1 MTPDRWQR
9 VKDVFSAASA
19 LDEPQRAR
27 YLDEACADDAE
38 LRAEVASLL
47 DAHNHADAIVDR
59 PAAAYVHS
67 SALFAGVDRR
77 IGQRVGPYEIVA
89 LIGHGGMGEVYRA
102 RRVDA
107 QYDKEVA
114 IKLVPGGYQRD
125 FVLQRLRAERQIL
138 ANLDHP
144 DIARLIDGGA
154 TDEGLPYLVM
164 ELVEGEPLDRYCK
177 ERNLSVRERLQL
189 FRDVCAA
196 VSYAHQRLVVHRDLK
211 PSNILVTAD
220 GRVKL
225 LDFGI
230 AKLLVPGTSET
241 GAAPT
246 VTAHAGAHA
255 GICESRS
262 RFSATPSPPRATC
275 TRWASCSICC
285 SPTAALIEQRS
296 TPRTTR
302 SAKSA
307 RPIPQPPSAHAA
319 QLDRDLDAITLR
331 ALRKEPDKR
340 YRSVDLLSED
350 IHRHLDG
357 LPVTARGD
365 QFSYRAGKF
374 VRRHKIE
381 IVAAGVLAVTL
392 LGGVFASLRE
402 ARIAEQQRVLAEQQS
417 ARAERH
423 FSSVRK
429 LADTFVFQVHDAIK
443 DLPGSTAARE
453 LLVTTALEYLNTLA
467 AEAGNDRELQQDLAA
482 AYEKVADIQGQAYGP
497 ANTGAP
503 RRALDSYAKAI
514 ALLEP
519 IVAADPDNTVARSA
533 LAGGYLRRSRL
544 LFLLGDSA
552 QAVVA
557 SRSAV
562 SEFEA
567 LVQAQPD
574 SATRAGLADAYSSHA
589 LTIDEAG
596 NIEGGQNDA
605 GVVYAR
611 KAVATLEDLARERPD
626 DVDLAYKLAKAY
638 SMLAIT
644 VPGDVPRPETL
655 QESLEFHRKALAVD
669 ERLVGATPGANAK
682 YTRALLLDR
691 MNVALILNE
700 MADYRGAV
708 ENARAG
714 QPLLASLR
722 TDANNTQVRVDSA
735 NLAWPLGYGLLA
747 LGEISE
753 ARKVFEQYANVL
765 AQLAA
770 ESDTLKVQYLR
781 GAMAYGLAEVHS
793 RLASGAG
800 TDPAGRLKHWR
811 SASTRYAE
819 AIAHFDRVTAG
830 VTLDHM
836 DRRPVEGAITGLAR
850 SKAEIAKLKSPP
862 L

>member
-1 MTPDRWQR
+1 VTPDRWQR
-9 VKDVFSAASA
+9 VKDVFSAACE
-19 LDEPQRAR
+19 LDASERNR
-27 YLDEACADDAE
+27 YLDETCAGDAA
-38 LRAEVASLL
+38 LRAEVVSLL
-47 DAHNHADAIVDR
+47 DAHNQTDAVIDR
-59 PAAAYVHS
+59 PAAAYVGGGEV
-67 SALFAGVDRR
+67 FAGSDRR
-77 IGQRVGPYEIVA
+77 IGQRIGAYEIVA

-114 IKLVPGGYQRD
+114 IKLVPAGYHRD

-164 ELVEGEPLDRYCK
+164 ELVAGEPLDRYCEQRK
-177 ERNLSVRERLQL
+177 LTMRERLQL
-189 FRDVCAA
+189 FRDVCSA

-211 PSNILVTAD
+211 PGNILVTAE

-230 AKLLVPGTSET
+230 AKLLQPSANDT

-246 VTAHAGAHA
+246 ITLMQALTPGFASPEQILGGTITTASDVYSLGVVLYLLLT
-255 GICESRS
+255 GRS
-262 RFSATPSPPRATC
+262 PYRTSLDSAQDAIREVCDNDPP
-275 TRWASCSICC
+275 
-285 SPTAALIEQRS
+285 
-296 TPRTTR
+296 
-302 SAKSA
+302 
-307 RPIPQPPSAHAA
+307 PPSSHLS
-319 QLDRDLDAITLR
+319 LDRDLDAITLR

-340 YRSVDLLSED
+340 YRSVDELSED
-350 IHRHLDG
+350 VRRHLEG
-357 LPVTARGD
+357 LPVLARGD

-374 VRRHKIE
+374 VRRHRIE
-381 IVAAGVLAVTL
+381 IIAAGVLAVTL

-402 ARIAEQQRVLAEQQS
+402 ARIAEQQRVVAEQQS
-417 ARAERH
+417 ERAERH

-482 AYEKVADIQGQAYGP
+482 AYEKVGDIQGQAYGQ
-497 ANTGAP
+497 ANVGAP
-503 RRALDSYAKAI
+503 RLALDSYAKAI

-519 IVAADPDNTVARSA
+519 VVAADPGNIGARSS
-533 LAGGYLRRSRL
+533 LAQGYLRRSRL
-544 LFLLGDSA
+544 LFVLGEPE

-557 SRSAV
+557 SQSAV
-562 SEFEA
+562 SAYEA
-567 LVQAQPD
+567 LAQAQPD
-574 SATRAGLADAYSSHA
+574 IVMRASLADAYSSHA
-589 LTIDEAG
+589 YTVDEAG
-596 NIEGGQNDA
+596 NIPGGQNDA

-611 KAVATLEDLARERPD
+611 KAVAILEDLARERPD
-626 DVDLAYKLAKAY
+626 DVNLAYKLAKAY
-638 SMLAIT
+638 SSLAIT
-644 VPGDVPRPETL
+644 VLGDVPRPETM

-669 ERLVGATPGANAK
+669 ARLVASSSGMNSK
-682 YTRALLLDR
+682 YVRALVLDR

-708 ENARAG
+708 ENARAA
-714 QPLLASLR
+714 QPLLARLR

-735 NLAWPLGYGLLA
+735 NLAWPLGRGLLE
-747 LGEISE
+747 LGELEE
-753 ARKVFEQYANVL
+753 ARKVFEQHAAVL
-765 AQLAA
+765 AELAA

-781 GAMAYGLAEVHS
+781 GTMAYGLAEVHA
-793 RLASGAG
+793 RLASTAAGGAN
-800 TDPAGRLKHWR
+800 GRLQHLR
-811 SASTRYAE
+811 LASDLYSE
-819 AIAHFDRVTAG
+819 AITHFERVTAS

-836 DRRPVEGAITGLAR
+836 DRHPVEASISGLAR
-850 SKAEIAKLKSPP
+850 SKAEIEKLQRI
-862 L
+862 

>member
-1 MTPDRWQR
+1 VTPDRWQL
-9 VKDVFSAASA
+9 VKDVFSAACE
-19 LDEPQRAR
+19 LDASERNR
-27 YLDEACADDAE
+27 YLDETCAGDAA
-38 LRAEVASLL
+38 LRAEVVSLL
-47 DAHNHADAIVDR
+47 DAHNQTDAVIDR
-59 PAAAYVHS
+59 PAAAYVGGGEV
-67 SALFAGVDRR
+67 FAGSDRR
-77 IGQRVGPYEIVA
+77 IGQRIGAYEIVA

-114 IKLVPGGYQRD
+114 IKLVPAGYHRD

-164 ELVEGEPLDRYCK
+164 ELVAGEPLDRYCEQRK
-177 ERNLSVRERLQL
+177 LTMRERLQL

-211 PSNILVTAD
+211 PGNILVTAE

-230 AKLLVPGTSET
+230 AKLLQPSANDT

-246 VTAHAGAHA
+246 ITLMQALTPGFASPEQILGGTITTASDVYSLGVVLYLLLT
-255 GICESRS
+255 GRS
-262 RFSATPSPPRATC
+262 PYRTSLDSAQDAIREVCDNDPP
-275 TRWASCSICC
+275 
-285 SPTAALIEQRS
+285 
-296 TPRTTR
+296 
-302 SAKSA
+302 
-307 RPIPQPPSAHAA
+307 PPSSHLS
-319 QLDRDLDAITLR
+319 LDRDLDAITLR

-340 YRSVDLLSED
+340 YRSVDELSED
-350 IHRHLDG
+350 VRRHLEG
-357 LPVTARGD
+357 LPVLARGD

-374 VRRHKIE
+374 VRRHRIE
-381 IVAAGVLAVTL
+381 IIAAGVLAVTL

-402 ARIAEQQRVLAEQQS
+402 ARIAEQQRVVAEQQS
-417 ARAERH
+417 ERAERH

-482 AYEKVADIQGQAYGP
+482 AYEKVGDIQGQAYGQ
-497 ANTGAP
+497 ANVGAP
-503 RRALDSYAKAI
+503 RLALDSYAKAI

-519 IVAADPDNTVARSA
+519 IVAADPGNIGARSS
-533 LAGGYLRRSRL
+533 LAQGYLRRSRL
-544 LFLLGDSA
+544 LFVLGEPE

-557 SRSAV
+557 SQSAV
-562 SEFEA
+562 SAYEA
-567 LVQAQPD
+567 LAQAQPD
-574 SATRAGLADAYSSHA
+574 IVMRASLADAYSSHA
-589 LTIDEAG
+589 YTVDEAG
-596 NIEGGQNDA
+596 NIPGGQNDA

-611 KAVATLEDLARERPD
+611 KAVAILEDLARERPD
-626 DVDLAYKLAKAY
+626 DVNLAYKLAKAY
-638 SMLAIT
+638 SSLAIT
-644 VPGDVPRPETL
+644 VLGDVPRPETM

-669 ERLVGATPGANAK
+669 ARLVASSSGMNSK
-682 YTRALLLDR
+682 YVRALVLDR

-708 ENARAG
+708 ENARAA
-714 QPLLASLR
+714 QPLLARLR

-735 NLAWPLGYGLLA
+735 NLAWPLGRGLLE
-747 LGEISE
+747 LGELEE
-753 ARKVFEQYANVL
+753 ARKVFEQHAAVL
-765 AQLAA
+765 AELSAA
-770 ESDTLKVQYLR
+770 SDTLKVQYLR
-781 GAMAYGLAEVHS
+781 GTMAYGLAEVHA
-793 RLASGAG
+793 RLASTAAGGAN
-800 TDPAGRLKHWR
+800 GRLQHLR
-811 SASTRYAE
+811 LASDLYSE
-819 AIAHFDRVTAG
+819 AITHFERVTAS

-836 DRRPVEGAITGLAR
+836 DRHPVEASISGLAR
-850 SKAEIAKLKSPP
+850 SKAEIEKLQRI
-862 L
+862 

>member
-1 MTPDRWQR
+1 MTPDRWQL
-9 VKDVFSAASA
+9 VKDVFSAACE
-19 LDEPQRAR
+19 LDASERNR
-27 YLDEACADDAE
+27 YLDETCAGDAA
-38 LRAEVASLL
+38 LRAEVVSLL
-47 DAHNHADAIVDR
+47 DAHNQTDAVIDR
-59 PAAAYVHS
+59 PAAAYVGGGEV
-67 SALFAGVDRR
+67 FAGSDRR
-77 IGQRVGPYEIVA
+77 IGQRIGAYEIVA

-114 IKLVPGGYQRD
+114 IKLVPAGYHRD

-164 ELVEGEPLDRYCK
+164 ELVAGEPLDRYCEQRK
-177 ERNLSVRERLQL
+177 LTMRERLQL

-211 PSNILVTAD
+211 PGNILVTAE

-230 AKLLVPGTSET
+230 AKLLQPSANDT

-246 VTAHAGAHA
+246 ITLMQALTPGFASPEQILGGTITTASDVYSLGVVLYLLLT
-255 GICESRS
+255 GRS
-262 RFSATPSPPRATC
+262 PYRTSLDSAQDAIREVCDNDPP
-275 TRWASCSICC
+275 
-285 SPTAALIEQRS
+285 
-296 TPRTTR
+296 
-302 SAKSA
+302 
-307 RPIPQPPSAHAA
+307 PPSSHLS
-319 QLDRDLDAITLR
+319 LDRDLDAITLR

-340 YRSVDLLSED
+340 YRSVDELSED
-350 IHRHLDG
+350 VRRHLEG
-357 LPVTARGD
+357 LPVLARGD

-374 VRRHKIE
+374 VRRHRIE
-381 IVAAGVLAVTL
+381 IIAAGVLAVTL

-402 ARIAEQQRVLAEQQS
+402 ARIAEQQRVVAEQQS
-417 ARAERH
+417 ERAERH

-482 AYEKVADIQGQAYGP
+482 AYEKVGDIQGQAYGQ
-497 ANTGAP
+497 ANVGAP
-503 RRALDSYAKAI
+503 RLALDSYAKAI

-519 IVAADPDNTVARSA
+519 IVAADPGNIGARSS
-533 LAGGYLRRSRL
+533 LAQGYLRRSRL
-544 LFLLGDSA
+544 LFVLGEPE

-557 SRSAV
+557 SQSAV
-562 SEFEA
+562 SAYEA
-567 LVQAQPD
+567 LAQAQPD
-574 SATRAGLADAYSSHA
+574 IETRASLADAYSSHA
-589 LTIDEAG
+589 YTVDEAG
-596 NIEGGQNDA
+596 NIPGGQNDA

-611 KAVATLEDLARERPD
+611 KAVAILEDLARERPD
-626 DVDLAYKLAKAY
+626 DVNLAYKLAKAY
-638 SMLAIT
+638 SSLAIT
-644 VPGDVPRPETL
+644 VLGDVPRPETM

-669 ERLVGATPGANAK
+669 ARLVASSSGMNSK
-682 YTRALLLDR
+682 YVRALVLDR

-708 ENARAG
+708 ENARAA
-714 QPLLASLR
+714 QPLLARLR

-735 NLAWPLGYGLLA
+735 NLAWPLGRGLLE
-747 LGEISE
+747 LGELEE
-753 ARKVFEQYANVL
+753 ARKVFEQHAAVL
-765 AQLAA
+765 AELAA

-781 GAMAYGLAEVHS
+781 GTMAYGLAEVHA
-793 RLASGAG
+793 RLASTAAGGAN
-800 TDPAGRLKHWR
+800 GRLKHLR
-811 SASTRYAE
+811 LASDLYSE
-819 AIAHFDRVTAG
+819 AITHFERVTAS

-836 DRRPVEGAITGLAR
+836 DRHPVEASISGLAR
-850 SKAEIAKLKSPP
+850 SKAEIEKLQRI
-862 L
+862 

>member
-1 MTPDRWQR
+1 VTPDRWQL
-9 VKDVFSAASA
+9 VKDVFSAACE
-19 LDEPQRAR
+19 LDASERNR
-27 YLDEACADDAE
+27 YLDETCAGDAA
-38 LRAEVASLL
+38 LRAEVVSLL
-47 DAHNHADAIVDR
+47 DAHNQTDAVIDR
-59 PAAAYVHS
+59 PAAAYVGGGEV
-67 SALFAGVDRR
+67 FAGSDRR
-77 IGQRVGPYEIVA
+77 IGQRIGAYEIVA

-114 IKLVPGGYQRD
+114 IKLVPAGYHRD

-164 ELVEGEPLDRYCK
+164 ELVAGEPLDRYCEQRK
-177 ERNLSVRERLQL
+177 LTMRERLQL

-211 PSNILVTAD
+211 PGNILVTAE

-230 AKLLVPGTSET
+230 AKLLQPSANDT

-246 VTAHAGAHA
+246 ITLMQALTPGFASPEQILGGTITTASDVYSLGVVLYLLLT
-255 GICESRS
+255 GRS
-262 RFSATPSPPRATC
+262 PYRTSLDSAQDAIREVCDNDPP
-275 TRWASCSICC
+275 
-285 SPTAALIEQRS
+285 
-296 TPRTTR
+296 
-302 SAKSA
+302 
-307 RPIPQPPSAHAA
+307 PPSSHLS
-319 QLDRDLDAITLR
+319 LDRDLDAITLR

-340 YRSVDLLSED
+340 YRSVDELSED
-350 IHRHLDG
+350 VRRHLEG
-357 LPVTARGD
+357 LPVLARGD

-374 VRRHKIE
+374 VRRHRIE
-381 IVAAGVLAVTL
+381 IIAAGVLAVTL

-402 ARIAEQQRVLAEQQS
+402 ARIAEQQRVVAEQQS
-417 ARAERH
+417 ERAERH

-482 AYEKVADIQGQAYGP
+482 AYEKVGDIQGQAYGQ
-497 ANTGAP
+497 ANVGAP
-503 RRALDSYAKAI
+503 RLALDSYAKAI

-519 IVAADPDNTVARSA
+519 IVAADPGNIGARSS
-533 LAGGYLRRSRL
+533 LAQGYLRRSRL
-544 LFLLGDSA
+544 LFVLGEPE

-557 SRSAV
+557 SQSAV
-562 SEFEA
+562 SAYEA
-567 LVQAQPD
+567 LAQAQPD
-574 SATRAGLADAYSSHA
+574 IVMRASLADAYSSHA
-589 LTIDEAG
+589 YTVDEAG
-596 NIEGGQNDA
+596 NIPGGQNDA

-611 KAVATLEDLARERPD
+611 KAVAILEDLARERPD
-626 DVDLAYKLAKAY
+626 DVNLAYKLAKAY
-638 SMLAIT
+638 SSLAIT
-644 VPGDVPRPETL
+644 VLGDVPRPETM

-669 ERLVGATPGANAK
+669 ARLVASSSGMNSK
-682 YTRALLLDR
+682 YVRALVLDR

-708 ENARAG
+708 ENARAA
-714 QPLLASLR
+714 QPLLARLR

-735 NLAWPLGYGLLA
+735 NLAWPLGRGLLE
-747 LGEISE
+747 LGELEE
-753 ARKVFEQYANVL
+753 ARKVFEQHAAVL
-765 AQLAA
+765 AELSAA
-770 ESDTLKVQYLR
+770 SDTLKVQYLR
-781 GAMAYGLAEVHS
+781 GTMAYGLAEVHA
-793 RLASGAG
+793 RLASTAAGGAN
-800 TDPAGRLKHWR
+800 GRLKHLR
-811 SASTRYAE
+811 LASDLYSE
-819 AIAHFDRVTAG
+819 AITHFERVTAS

-836 DRRPVEGAITGLAR
+836 DRHPVEASISGLAR
-850 SKAEIAKLKSPP
+850 SKAEIEKLQRI
-862 L
+862 

>member
-1 MTPDRWQR
+1 VTPDRWQR
-9 VKDVFSAASA
+9 VKDVFSAACE
-19 LDEPQRAR
+19 LDASERNR
-27 YLDEACADDAE
+27 YLDETCAGDAA
-38 LRAEVASLL
+38 LRAEVVSLL
-47 DAHNHADAIVDR
+47 DAHNQTDAVIDR
-59 PAAAYVHS
+59 PAAAYVGGGEV
-67 SALFAGVDRR
+67 FAGSDRR
-77 IGQRVGPYEIVA
+77 IGQRIGAYEIVA

-114 IKLVPGGYQRD
+114 IKLVPAGYHRD

-164 ELVEGEPLDRYCK
+164 ELVAGEPLDRYCEQRK
-177 ERNLSVRERLQL
+177 LTMRERLQL

-211 PSNILVTAD
+211 PGNILVTAE

-230 AKLLVPGTSET
+230 AKLLQPSANDT

-246 VTAHAGAHA
+246 ITLMQALTPGFASPEQILGGTITTASDVYSLGVVLYLLLT
-255 GICESRS
+255 GRS
-262 RFSATPSPPRATC
+262 PYRTSLDSAQDAIREVCDNDPP
-275 TRWASCSICC
+275 
-285 SPTAALIEQRS
+285 
-296 TPRTTR
+296 
-302 SAKSA
+302 
-307 RPIPQPPSAHAA
+307 PPSSHLS
-319 QLDRDLDAITLR
+319 LDRDLDAITLR

-340 YRSVDLLSED
+340 YRSVDELSED
-350 IHRHLDG
+350 VRRHLEG
-357 LPVTARGD
+357 LPVLARGD

-374 VRRHKIE
+374 VRRHRIE
-381 IVAAGVLAVTL
+381 IIAAGVLAVTL

-402 ARIAEQQRVLAEQQS
+402 ARIAEQQRVVAEQQS
-417 ARAERH
+417 ERAERH

-482 AYEKVADIQGQAYGP
+482 AYEKVGDIQGQAYGQ
-497 ANTGAP
+497 ANVGAP
-503 RRALDSYAKAI
+503 RLALDSYAKAI

-519 IVAADPDNTVARSA
+519 IVAADPGNIGARSS
-533 LAGGYLRRSRL
+533 LAQGYLRRSRL
-544 LFLLGDSA
+544 LFVLGEPE

-557 SRSAV
+557 SQSAV
-562 SEFEA
+562 SAYEA
-567 LVQAQPD
+567 LAQAQPD
-574 SATRAGLADAYSSHA
+574 IVMRASLADAYSSHA
-589 LTIDEAG
+589 YTVDEAG
-596 NIEGGQNDA
+596 NIPGGQNDA

-611 KAVATLEDLARERPD
+611 KAVAILEDLARERPD
-626 DVDLAYKLAKAY
+626 DVNLAYKLAKAY
-638 SMLAIT
+638 SSLAIT
-644 VPGDVPRPETL
+644 VLGDVPRPETM

-669 ERLVGATPGANAK
+669 ARLVASSSGMNSK
-682 YTRALLLDR
+682 YVRALVLDR

-708 ENARAG
+708 ENARAA
-714 QPLLASLR
+714 QPLLARLR

-735 NLAWPLGYGLLA
+735 NLAWPLGRGLLE
-747 LGEISE
+747 LGELEE
-753 ARKVFEQYANVL
+753 ARKVFEQHAAVL
-765 AQLAA
+765 AELAA
-770 ESDTLKVQYLR
+770 ASDTLKVQYLR
-781 GAMAYGLAEVHS
+781 GTMAYGLAEVHA
-793 RLASGAG
+793 RLASTAAGGAN
-800 TDPAGRLKHWR
+800 GRLKHLR
-811 SASTRYAE
+811 LASDLYSE
-819 AIAHFDRVTAG
+819 AITHFERVTAS

-836 DRRPVEGAITGLAR
+836 DRHPVEASISGLAR
-850 SKAEIAKLKSPP
+850 SKAEIEKLQRI
-862 L
+862 

>member
-9 VKDVFSAASA
+9 VKDVFSAACE
-19 LDEPQRAR
+19 LDASERNR
-27 YLDEACADDAE
+27 YLDETCAGDAA
-38 LRAEVASLL
+38 LRAEVVSLL
-47 DAHNHADAIVDR
+47 DAHNQTDAVIDR
-59 PAAAYVHS
+59 PAAAYVGGGEV
-67 SALFAGVDRR
+67 FAGSDRR
-77 IGQRVGPYEIVA
+77 IGQRIGAYEIVA

-114 IKLVPGGYQRD
+114 IKLVPAGYHRD

-164 ELVEGEPLDRYCK
+164 ELVAGEPLDRYCEQRK
-177 ERNLSVRERLQL
+177 LTMRERLQL

-211 PSNILVTAD
+211 PGNILVTAE

-230 AKLLVPGTSET
+230 AKLLQPSANDT

-246 VTAHAGAHA
+246 ITLMQALTPGFASPEQILGGTITTASDVYSLGVVLYLLLT
-255 GICESRS
+255 GRS
-262 RFSATPSPPRATC
+262 PYRTSLDSAQDAIREVCDNDPP
-275 TRWASCSICC
+275 
-285 SPTAALIEQRS
+285 
-296 TPRTTR
+296 
-302 SAKSA
+302 
-307 RPIPQPPSAHAA
+307 PPSSHLS
-319 QLDRDLDAITLR
+319 LDRDLDAITLR

-340 YRSVDLLSED
+340 YRSVDELSED
-350 IHRHLDG
+350 VRRHLEG
-357 LPVTARGD
+357 LPVLARGD

-374 VRRHKIE
+374 VRRHRIE
-381 IVAAGVLAVTL
+381 IIAAGVLGVTL

-402 ARIAEQQRVLAEQQS
+402 ARIAEQQRVVAEQQS
-417 ARAERH
+417 ERAERH

-482 AYEKVADIQGQAYGP
+482 AYEKVGDIQGQAYGQ
-497 ANTGAP
+497 ANVGAP
-503 RRALDSYAKAI
+503 RLALDSYAKAI

-519 IVAADPDNTVARSA
+519 IVAADPGNIGARSS
-533 LAGGYLRRSRL
+533 LAQGYLRRSRL
-544 LFLLGDSA
+544 LFVLGEPE

-557 SRSAV
+557 SQSAV
-562 SEFEA
+562 SAYEA
-567 LVQAQPD
+567 LAQAQPD
-574 SATRAGLADAYSSHA
+574 IATRASLADAYSSHA
-589 LTIDEAG
+589 YTVDEAG
-596 NIEGGQNDA
+596 NIPGGQNDA

-611 KAVATLEDLARERPD
+611 KAVAILEDLARERPD

-638 SMLAIT
+638 SSLAIT
-644 VPGDVPRPETL
+644 VLGDVPRPETM

-669 ERLVGATPGANAK
+669 ARLVASSSGMNSK
-682 YTRALLLDR
+682 YVRALVLDR

-708 ENARAG
+708 ENARAA
-714 QPLLASLR
+714 QPLLARLR

-735 NLAWPLGYGLLA
+735 NLAWPLGRGLLE
-747 LGEISE
+747 LGELEE
-753 ARKVFEQYANVL
+753 ARKVFEQHAAVL
-765 AQLAA
+765 AELAA

-781 GAMAYGLAEVHS
+781 GTMAYGLAEVHA
-793 RLASGAG
+793 RLASTAAGGAN
-800 TDPAGRLKHWR
+800 GRLKHLR
-811 SASTRYAE
+811 LASDLYSE
-819 AIAHFDRVTAG
+819 AITHFERVTAS

-836 DRRPVEGAITGLAR
+836 DRHPVEASISGLAR
-850 SKAEIAKLKSPP
+850 SKAEIEKLQRI
-862 L
+862 

>member
-9 VKDVFSAASA
+9 VKDVFSAACE
-19 LDEPQRAR
+19 LDASERNR
-27 YLDEACADDAE
+27 YLDETCAGDAA
-38 LRAEVASLL
+38 LRAEVVSLL
-47 DAHNHADAIVDR
+47 DAHNQTDAVIDR
-59 PAAAYVHS
+59 PAAAYVGGGEV
-67 SALFAGVDRR
+67 FAGSDRR
-77 IGQRVGPYEIVA
+77 IGQRIGAYEIVA

-114 IKLVPGGYQRD
+114 IKLVPAGYHRD

-164 ELVEGEPLDRYCK
+164 ELVAGEPLDRYCEQRK
-177 ERNLSVRERLQL
+177 LTMRERLQL

-211 PSNILVTAD
+211 PGNILVTAE

-230 AKLLVPGTSET
+230 AKLLQPSANDT

-246 VTAHAGAHA
+246 ITLMQALTPGFASPEQILGGTITTASDVYSLGVVLYLLLT
-255 GICESRS
+255 GRS
-262 RFSATPSPPRATC
+262 PYRTSLDSAQDAIREVCDNDPP
-275 TRWASCSICC
+275 
-285 SPTAALIEQRS
+285 
-296 TPRTTR
+296 
-302 SAKSA
+302 
-307 RPIPQPPSAHAA
+307 PPSSHLS
-319 QLDRDLDAITLR
+319 LDRDLDAITLR

-340 YRSVDLLSED
+340 YRSVDELSED
-350 IHRHLDG
+350 VRRHLEG
-357 LPVTARGD
+357 LPVLARGD

-374 VRRHKIE
+374 VRRHRIE
-381 IVAAGVLAVTL
+381 IIAAGVLAVTL

-402 ARIAEQQRVLAEQQS
+402 ARIAEQQRVVAEQQS
-417 ARAERH
+417 ERAERH

-482 AYEKVADIQGQAYGP
+482 AYEKVGDIQGQAYGQ
-497 ANTGAP
+497 ANVGAP
-503 RRALDSYAKAI
+503 RLALDSYAKAI

-519 IVAADPDNTVARSA
+519 VVAADPGNIGARSS
-533 LAGGYLRRSRL
+533 LAQGYLRRSRL
-544 LFLLGDSA
+544 LFVLGEPE

-557 SRSAV
+557 SQSAV
-562 SEFEA
+562 SAYEA
-567 LVQAQPD
+567 LAQAQPD
-574 SATRAGLADAYSSHA
+574 IVMRASLADAYSSHA
-589 LTIDEAG
+589 YTVDEAG
-596 NIEGGQNDA
+596 NIPGGQNDA

-611 KAVATLEDLARERPD
+611 KAVAILEDLARERPD
-626 DVDLAYKLAKAY
+626 DVNLAYKLAKAY
-638 SMLAIT
+638 SSLAIT
-644 VPGDVPRPETL
+644 VLGDVPRPETM

-669 ERLVGATPGANAK
+669 ARLVASSSGMNSK
-682 YTRALLLDR
+682 YVRALVLDR

-708 ENARAG
+708 ENARAA
-714 QPLLASLR
+714 QPLLARLR

-735 NLAWPLGYGLLA
+735 NLAWPLGRGLLE
-747 LGEISE
+747 LGELEE
-753 ARKVFEQYANVL
+753 ARKVFEQHAAVL
-765 AQLAA
+765 AELSAA
-770 ESDTLKVQYLR
+770 SDTLKVQYLR
-781 GAMAYGLAEVHS
+781 GTMAYGLAEVHA
-793 RLASGAG
+793 RLASTAAGGAN
-800 TDPAGRLKHWR
+800 GRLKHLR
-811 SASTRYAE
+811 LASDLYSE
-819 AIAHFDRVTAG
+819 AITHFERVTAS

-836 DRRPVEGAITGLAR
+836 DRHPVEASISGLAR
-850 SKAEIAKLKSPP
+850 SKAEIEKLQRI
-862 L
+862 

>member
-27 YLDEACADDAE
+27 YLDEACAGNAE

-67 SALFAGVDRR
+67 SALFTGVDRR

-107 QYDKEVA
+107 QYEKEVA

-154 TDEGLPYLVM
+154 TDDGLPYLVM
-164 ELVEGEPLDRYCK
+164 ELVEGEPLDHYCK
-177 ERNLSVRERLQL
+177 AHDLSVRERLQL

-246 VTAHAGAHA
+246 VTLMQALTPGFASPEQILGDTITTASDVYSL
-255 GICESRS
+255 GVVLYQLLTDRS
-262 RFSATPSPPRATC
+262 PY
-275 TRWASCSICC
+275 
-285 SPTAALIEQRS
+285 
-296 TPRTTR
+296 R
-302 SAKSA
+302 SALDSA
-307 RPIPQPPSAHAA
+307 HDAIREVCETDAEPPSAHVAH
-319 QLDRDLDAITLR
+319 LDRDLDAITLR

-340 YRSVDLLSED
+340 YRSVDLFSED

-381 IVAAGVLAVTL
+381 IVAAGVLVVTL

-402 ARIAEQQRVLAEQQS
+402 ARIAEQQRVLAEQHS

-552 QAVVA
+552 HAVVA

-655 QESLEFHRKALAVD
+655 QESLEFHRKALAID
-669 ERLVGATPGANAK
+669 ERLVGAMPGANAK

-691 MNVALILNE
+691 MNLALILNE

-735 NLAWPLGYGLLA
+735 NLAWPLGHALLA

-800 TDPAGRLKHWR
+800 TDRAGRLKHWR
-811 SASTRYAE
+811 SASTLYAE

-850 SKAEIAKLKSPP
+850 SKAEIARLERS
-862 L
+862 

>member
-1 MTPDRWQR
+1 MTPDRWQL
-9 VKDVFSAASA
+9 VKDVFSAACE
-19 LDEPQRAR
+19 LDASERNR
-27 YLDEACADDAE
+27 YLDETCAGDAA
-38 LRAEVASLL
+38 LRAEVVSLL
-47 DAHNHADAIVDR
+47 DAHNQTDAVIDR
-59 PAAAYVHS
+59 PAAAYVGGGEV
-67 SALFAGVDRR
+67 FAGSDRR
-77 IGQRVGPYEIVA
+77 IGQRIGAYEIVA

-114 IKLVPGGYQRD
+114 IKLVPAGYHRD

-164 ELVEGEPLDRYCK
+164 ELVAGEPLDRYCEQRK
-177 ERNLSVRERLQL
+177 LTMRERLQL

-211 PSNILVTAD
+211 PGNILVTAE

-230 AKLLVPGTSET
+230 AKLLQPSANDT

-246 VTAHAGAHA
+246 ITLMQALTPGFASPEQILGGTITTASDVYSLGVVLYLLLT
-255 GICESRS
+255 GRS
-262 RFSATPSPPRATC
+262 PYRTSLDSAQDAIREVCDNDPP
-275 TRWASCSICC
+275 
-285 SPTAALIEQRS
+285 
-296 TPRTTR
+296 
-302 SAKSA
+302 
-307 RPIPQPPSAHAA
+307 PPSSHLS
-319 QLDRDLDAITLR
+319 LDRDLDAITLR

-340 YRSVDLLSED
+340 YRSVDELSED
-350 IHRHLDG
+350 VRRHLEG
-357 LPVTARGD
+357 LPVLARGD

-374 VRRHKIE
+374 VRRHRIE
-381 IVAAGVLAVTL
+381 IIAAGVLAVTL

-402 ARIAEQQRVLAEQQS
+402 ARIAEQQRVVAEQQS
-417 ARAERH
+417 ERAERH

-482 AYEKVADIQGQAYGP
+482 AYEKVGDIQGQAYGQ
-497 ANTGAP
+497 ANVGAP
-503 RRALDSYAKAI
+503 RLALDSYAKAI

-519 IVAADPDNTVARSA
+519 IVAADPGNIGARSS
-533 LAGGYLRRSRL
+533 LAQGYLRRSRL
-544 LFLLGDSA
+544 LFVLGEPE

-557 SRSAV
+557 SQSAV
-562 SEFEA
+562 SAYEA
-567 LVQAQPD
+567 LAQAQPD
-574 SATRAGLADAYSSHA
+574 IVMRASLADAYSSHA
-589 LTIDEAG
+589 YTVDEAG
-596 NIEGGQNDA
+596 NIPGGQNDA

-611 KAVATLEDLARERPD
+611 KAVAILEDLARERPD
-626 DVDLAYKLAKAY
+626 DVNLAYKLAKAY
-638 SMLAIT
+638 SSLAIT
-644 VPGDVPRPETL
+644 VLGDVPRPETM

-669 ERLVGATPGANAK
+669 ARLVASSSGMNSK
-682 YTRALLLDR
+682 YVRALVLDR

-708 ENARAG
+708 ENARAA
-714 QPLLASLR
+714 QPLLARLR

-735 NLAWPLGYGLLA
+735 NLAWPLGRGLLE
-747 LGEISE
+747 LGELEE
-753 ARKVFEQYANVL
+753 ARKVFEQHAAVL
-765 AQLAA
+765 AELSAA
-770 ESDTLKVQYLR
+770 SDTLKVQYLR
-781 GAMAYGLAEVHS
+781 GTMAYGLAEVHA
-793 RLASGAG
+793 RLASTAAGGAN
-800 TDPAGRLKHWR
+800 GRLKHLR
-811 SASTRYAE
+811 LASDLYSE
-819 AIAHFDRVTAG
+819 AITHFERVTAS

-836 DRRPVEGAITGLAR
+836 DRHPVEASISGLAR
-850 SKAEIAKLKSPP
+850 SKAEIEKLQRI
-862 L
+862 

>member
-1 MTPDRWQR
+1 VTPDRWQR
-9 VKDVFSAASA
+9 VKDVFSAACE
-19 LDEPQRAR
+19 LDASERNR
-27 YLDEACADDAE
+27 YLDETCAGDAA
-38 LRAEVASLL
+38 LRAEVVSLL
-47 DAHNHADAIVDR
+47 DAHNQTDAVIDR
-59 PAAAYVHS
+59 PAAAYVGGGEV
-67 SALFAGVDRR
+67 FAGSDRR
-77 IGQRVGPYEIVA
+77 IGQRIGAYEIVA

-114 IKLVPGGYQRD
+114 IKLVPAGYHRD

-164 ELVEGEPLDRYCK
+164 ELVAGEPLDRYCEQRK
-177 ERNLSVRERLQL
+177 LTMRERLQL

-211 PSNILVTAD
+211 PGNILVTAE

-230 AKLLVPGTSET
+230 AKLLQPSANDT

-246 VTAHAGAHA
+246 ITLMQALTPGFASPEQILGGTITTASDVYSLGVVLYLLLT
-255 GICESRS
+255 GRS
-262 RFSATPSPPRATC
+262 PYRTSLDSAQDAIREVCDNDPP
-275 TRWASCSICC
+275 
-285 SPTAALIEQRS
+285 
-296 TPRTTR
+296 
-302 SAKSA
+302 
-307 RPIPQPPSAHAA
+307 PPSSHLS
-319 QLDRDLDAITLR
+319 LDRDLDAITLR

-340 YRSVDLLSED
+340 YRSVDELSED
-350 IHRHLDG
+350 VRRHLEG
-357 LPVTARGD
+357 LPVLARGD

-374 VRRHKIE
+374 VRRHRIE
-381 IVAAGVLAVTL
+381 IIAAGVLAVTL

-402 ARIAEQQRVLAEQQS
+402 ARIAEQQRVVAEQQS
-417 ARAERH
+417 ERAERH

-482 AYEKVADIQGQAYGP
+482 AYEKVGDIQGQAYGQ
-497 ANTGAP
+497 ANVGAP
-503 RRALDSYAKAI
+503 RLALDSYAKAI

-519 IVAADPDNTVARSA
+519 IVAADPGNIGARSS
-533 LAGGYLRRSRL
+533 LAQGYLRRSRL
-544 LFLLGDSA
+544 LFVLGEPE

-557 SRSAV
+557 SQSAV
-562 SEFEA
+562 SAYEA
-567 LVQAQPD
+567 LAQAQPD
-574 SATRAGLADAYSSHA
+574 IVMRASLADAYSSHA
-589 LTIDEAG
+589 YTVDEAG
-596 NIEGGQNDA
+596 NIPGGQNDA

-611 KAVATLEDLARERPD
+611 KAVAILEDLARERPD
-626 DVDLAYKLAKAY
+626 DVNLAYKLAKAY
-638 SMLAIT
+638 SSLAIT
-644 VPGDVPRPETL
+644 VLGDVPRPETM

-669 ERLVGATPGANAK
+669 ARLVASSSGMNSK
-682 YTRALLLDR
+682 YVRALVLDR

-708 ENARAG
+708 ENARAA
-714 QPLLASLR
+714 QPLLARLR

-735 NLAWPLGYGLLA
+735 NLAWPLGRGLLE
-747 LGEISE
+747 LGELEE
-753 ARKVFEQYANVL
+753 ARKVFEQHAAVL
-765 AQLAA
+765 AELSAA
-770 ESDTLKVQYLR
+770 SDTLKVQYLR
-781 GAMAYGLAEVHS
+781 GTMAYGLAEVHA
-793 RLASGAG
+793 RLASTAAGGAN
-800 TDPAGRLKHWR
+800 GRLKHLR
-811 SASTRYAE
+811 LASDLYSE
-819 AIAHFDRVTAG
+819 AITHFERVTAS

-836 DRRPVEGAITGLAR
+836 DRHPVEASISGLAR
-850 SKAEIAKLKSPP
+850 SKAEIEKLQRI
-862 L
+862 

>member
-1 MTPDRWQR
+1 VTPDRWQR
-9 VKDVFSAASA
+9 VKDVFSAACE
-19 LDEPQRAR
+19 LDASERNR
-27 YLDEACADDAE
+27 YLDETCAGDAA
-38 LRAEVASLL
+38 LRAEVVSLL
-47 DAHNHADAIVDR
+47 DAHNQTDAVIDR
-59 PAAAYVHS
+59 PAAAYVGGGEV
-67 SALFAGVDRR
+67 FAGSDRR
-77 IGQRVGPYEIVA
+77 IGQRIGAYEIVA

-114 IKLVPGGYQRD
+114 IKLVPAGYHRD

-164 ELVEGEPLDRYCK
+164 ELVAGEPLDRYCEQRK
-177 ERNLSVRERLQL
+177 LTMRERLQL

-211 PSNILVTAD
+211 PGNILVTAE

-230 AKLLVPGTSET
+230 AKLLQPSANDT

-246 VTAHAGAHA
+246 ITLMQALTPGFASPEQILGGTITTASDVYSLGVVLYLLLT
-255 GICESRS
+255 GRS
-262 RFSATPSPPRATC
+262 PYRTSLDSAQDAIREVCDNDPP
-275 TRWASCSICC
+275 
-285 SPTAALIEQRS
+285 
-296 TPRTTR
+296 
-302 SAKSA
+302 
-307 RPIPQPPSAHAA
+307 PPSSHLS
-319 QLDRDLDAITLR
+319 LDRDLDAITLR

-340 YRSVDLLSED
+340 YRSVDELSED
-350 IHRHLDG
+350 VRRHLEG
-357 LPVTARGD
+357 LPVLARGD

-374 VRRHKIE
+374 VRRHRIE
-381 IVAAGVLAVTL
+381 IIAAGVLAVTL

-402 ARIAEQQRVLAEQQS
+402 ARIAEQQRVVAEQQS
-417 ARAERH
+417 ERAERH

-482 AYEKVADIQGQAYGP
+482 AYEKVGDIQGQAYGQ
-497 ANTGAP
+497 ANVGAP
-503 RRALDSYAKAI
+503 RLALDSYAKAI

-519 IVAADPDNTVARSA
+519 IVAADPGNIGARSS
-533 LAGGYLRRSRL
+533 LAQGYLRRSRL
-544 LFLLGDSA
+544 LFVLGEPE

-557 SRSAV
+557 SQSAV
-562 SEFEA
+562 SAYEA
-567 LVQAQPD
+567 LAQAQPD
-574 SATRAGLADAYSSHA
+574 IAMRASLADAYSSHA
-589 LTIDEAG
+589 YTVDEAG
-596 NIEGGQNDA
+596 NIPGGQNDA

-611 KAVATLEDLARERPD
+611 KAVAILEDLARERPD

-638 SMLAIT
+638 SSLAIT
-644 VPGDVPRPETL
+644 VLGDVPRPETM

-669 ERLVGATPGANAK
+669 ARLVASSSGMNSK
-682 YTRALLLDR
+682 YVRALVLDR

-708 ENARAG
+708 ENARAA
-714 QPLLASLR
+714 QPLLARLR

-735 NLAWPLGYGLLA
+735 NLAWPLGRGLLE
-747 LGEISE
+747 LGELEE
-753 ARKVFEQYANVL
+753 ARKVFEQHAAVL
-765 AQLAA
+765 AELAA

-781 GAMAYGLAEVHS
+781 GTMAYGLAEVHA
-793 RLASGAG
+793 RLASTAAGGAN
-800 TDPAGRLKHWR
+800 GRLQHLR
-811 SASTRYAE
+811 LASDLYSE
-819 AIAHFDRVTAG
+819 AITHFERVTAS

-836 DRRPVEGAITGLAR
+836 DRHPVEASISGLAR
-850 SKAEIAKLKSPP
+850 SKAEIEKLQRI
-862 L
+862 

>member
-9 VKDVFSAASA
+9 VKDVFSAACE
-19 LDEPQRAR
+19 LDASERNR
-27 YLDEACADDAE
+27 YLDETCAGDAA
-38 LRAEVASLL
+38 LRAEVVSLL
-47 DAHNHADAIVDR
+47 DAHNQTDAVIDR
-59 PAAAYVHS
+59 PAAAYVGGGEV
-67 SALFAGVDRR
+67 FAGSDRR
-77 IGQRVGPYEIVA
+77 IGQRIGAYEIVA

-114 IKLVPGGYQRD
+114 IKLVPAGYHRD

-164 ELVEGEPLDRYCK
+164 ELVAGEPLDRYCEQRK
-177 ERNLSVRERLQL
+177 LTMRERLQL

-211 PSNILVTAD
+211 PGNILVTAE

-230 AKLLVPGTSET
+230 AKLLQPSANDT

-246 VTAHAGAHA
+246 ITLMQALTPGFASPEQILGGTITTASDVYSLGVVLYLLLT
-255 GICESRS
+255 GRS
-262 RFSATPSPPRATC
+262 PYRTSLDSAQDAIREVCDNDPP
-275 TRWASCSICC
+275 
-285 SPTAALIEQRS
+285 
-296 TPRTTR
+296 
-302 SAKSA
+302 
-307 RPIPQPPSAHAA
+307 PPSSHLS
-319 QLDRDLDAITLR
+319 LDRDLDAITLR

-340 YRSVDLLSED
+340 YRSVDELSED
-350 IHRHLDG
+350 VRRHLEG
-357 LPVTARGD
+357 LPVLARGD

-374 VRRHKIE
+374 VRRHRIE
-381 IVAAGVLAVTL
+381 IIAAGVLAVTL

-402 ARIAEQQRVLAEQQS
+402 ARIAEQQRVVAEQQS
-417 ARAERH
+417 ERAERH

-482 AYEKVADIQGQAYGP
+482 AYEKVGDIQGQAYGQ
-497 ANTGAP
+497 ANVGAP
-503 RRALDSYAKAI
+503 RLALDSYAKAI

-519 IVAADPDNTVARSA
+519 IVAADPGNIGARSS
-533 LAGGYLRRSRL
+533 LAQGYLRRSRL
-544 LFLLGDSA
+544 LFVLGEPE

-557 SRSAV
+557 SQSAV
-562 SEFEA
+562 SAYEA
-567 LVQAQPD
+567 LAQAQPD
-574 SATRAGLADAYSSHA
+574 IVMRASLADAYSSHA
-589 LTIDEAG
+589 YTVDEAG
-596 NIEGGQNDA
+596 NIPGGQNDA

-611 KAVATLEDLARERPD
+611 KAVAILEDLARERPD

-638 SMLAIT
+638 SSLAIT
-644 VPGDVPRPETL
+644 VLGDVPRPETM

-669 ERLVGATPGANAK
+669 ARLVASSSGMNSK
-682 YTRALLLDR
+682 YVRALVLDR

-708 ENARAG
+708 ENARAA
-714 QPLLASLR
+714 QPLLARLR

-735 NLAWPLGYGLLA
+735 NLAWPLGRGLLE
-747 LGEISE
+747 LGELEE
-753 ARKVFEQYANVL
+753 ARKVFEQHAAVL
-765 AQLAA
+765 AELAA

-781 GAMAYGLAEVHS
+781 GTMAYGLAEVHA
-793 RLASGAG
+793 RLASTAAGGAN
-800 TDPAGRLKHWR
+800 GRLQHLR
-811 SASTRYAE
+811 LASDLYSE
-819 AIAHFDRVTAG
+819 AITRFERVTAS

-836 DRRPVEGAITGLAR
+836 DRHPVEASISGLAR
-850 SKAEIAKLKSPP
+850 SKAEIGKLQRI
-862 L
+862 

>member
-1 MTPDRWQR
+1 VTPDRWQR
-9 VKDVFSAASA
+9 VKDVFSAACVLA
-19 LDEPQRAR
+19 EPERTR
-27 YLDEACADDAE
+27 YLDTACADDAQ

-47 DAHNHADAIVDR
+47 DAHNHADAVVDR
-59 PAAAYVHS
+59 PAAAYVRS
-67 SALFAGVDRR
+67 GEVFTASDRWV
-77 IGQRVGPYEIVA
+77 GQRIGPYEVVA

-114 IKLVPGGYQRD
+114 IKLVPAGYHRD

-154 TDEGLPYLVM
+154 TDDGLPYLVM
-164 ELVEGEPLDRYCK
+164 ELVAGEPLDRYC
-177 ERNLSVRERLQL
+177 EQRNLSVRERLQL
-189 FRDVCAA
+189 FRDVCAV

-211 PSNILVTAD
+211 PSNILVTAE

-230 AKLLVPGTSET
+230 AKLLQPAASEPGTAPTITLMQALTPGYASPEQILGDTITTASDVYSLGVLLYLLLTGRSPYRTALDSAHDAIREVCET
-241 GAAPT
+241 DAAP
-246 VTAHAGAHA
+246 
-255 GICESRS
+255 
-262 RFSATPSPPRATC
+262 PS
-275 TRWASCSICC
+275 SHLS
-285 SPTAALIEQRS
+285 
-296 TPRTTR
+296 
-302 SAKSA
+302 
-307 RPIPQPPSAHAA
+307 
-319 QLDRDLDAITLR
+319 LDRDLDAITLR

-350 IHRHLDG
+350 IRRHLDG
-357 LPVTARGD
+357 LPVQARGD

-374 VRRHKIE
+374 LRRHKIE
-381 IVAAGVLAVTL
+381 IAAAAVLAVTL

-417 ARAERH
+417 QRAERH

-443 DLPGSTAARE
+443 DLPGATAARE

-482 AYEKVADIQGQAYGP
+482 AYEKVGDIQGQAYGQ
-497 ANTGAP
+497 ANVGEP
-503 RRALDSYAKAI
+503 RLALDSYAKAI

-519 IVAADPDNTVARSA
+519 IVAADPANTVARSS
-533 LAGGYLRRSRL
+533 LAQGYLRRSRL
-544 LFLLGDSA
+544 LFVLGESA

-557 SRSAV
+557 SQSAV
-562 SEFEA
+562 SAFEA
-567 LVQAQPD
+567 LAQAQPD
-574 SATRAGLADAYSSHA
+574 SATRARLADAYSSHA
-589 LTIDEAG
+589 YTMDEAG
-596 NIEGGQNDA
+596 NIPGGQNET

-611 KAVATLEDLARERPD
+611 KAVAILEDLVRERPD

-638 SMLAIT
+638 SSLAIT
-644 VPGDVPRPETL
+644 VPGDVPNAATME
-655 QESLEFHRKALAVD
+655 ESLAFHRKALELD
-669 ERLVGATPGANAK
+669 TRLVAATSGTNSK
-682 YTRALLLDR
+682 YVRGLLLDR
-691 MNVALILNE
+691 MNVALLLNE

-735 NLAWPLGYGLLA
+735 NLAWPLGRGLLA
-747 LGEISE
+747 LGEVDE
-753 ARKVFEQYANVL
+753 ARKVFERHAAEL
-765 AQLAA
+765 AELAA

-781 GAMAYGLAEVHS
+781 GTMAFGLAEVHA
-793 RLASGAG
+793 RLASSARADSDGS
-800 TDPAGRLKHWR
+800 LKHWR
-811 SASTRYAE
+811 AASGLYAE
-819 AIAHFDRVTAG
+819 AIAHFERVTAS

-836 DRRPVEGAITGLAR
+836 DRHPLEGAIAGLAR
-850 SKAEIAKLKSPP
+850 SKAEAAKLERRT
-862 L
+862 